1 MKNKLVTSLA
11 TVLFMIG
18 MIGMAQAAPVSF
30 NGKLSFVEIDTGG
43 VYSGTSLGTD
53 FSGVIDDEYF
63 DGHITQGTILTN
75 FGCCIAAGGLS
86 IDNDIILVEEDANFL
101 NSILGVSQ
109 YSAGDMVDGVN
120 IEGDALTSS
129 GGRIEIGLSYIL
141 DSNSFFNTDLSNY
154 PFDPA
159 NVEVALF
166 FIFEEDSTG
175 TEVYSAGG
183 PISSVPLPASIWLL
197 GSGLIGLV
205 RLKKKK
211 TAVQLPLQ
219 S

>member
-1 MKNKLVTSLA
+1 MKKKLLTSLA
-11 TVLFMIG
+11 TGLFMIG
-18 MIGMAQAAPVSF
+18 MIGMAQAASVSF
-30 NGKLSFVEIDTGG
+30 NGKLSFVETDTGG
-43 VYSGTSLGTD
+43 VYSGTPLGTD
-53 FSGVIDDEYF
+53 FWGEIDDENF
-63 DGHITQGTILTN
+63 NGFINNGTTLTN
-75 FGCCIAAGGLS
+75 FRCCIAAGGLS
-86 IDNDIILVEEDANFL
+86 IDNDMVLIEDDANFL
-101 NSILGVSQ
+101 NSVFGVLK
-109 YSAGDMVDGVN
+109 YSAGDIVDKVN

-141 DSNSFFNTDLSNY
+141 DSNSFSNTDLSNY

-175 TEVYSAGG
+175 TDVYSAAG
-183 PISSVPLPASIWLL
+183 PTVPLPASIWLL

-205 RLKKKK
+205 RLKNKK